1 MTIPQ
6 LTAAMMRASGTLIR
20 VHGSRPQVTPP
31 LRGSRIVT
39 ILISRSSA
47 LVSKRPSPSQKR
59 TGAGLLW
66 VFERTASVSVFKI
79 NEFRKDAEVFVQP
92 MQNQPKASYEVKQK
106 TGKDSSPGNSCKDS
120 KDPMLHYAPSLV

>member
-1 MTIPQ
+1 MQTMTIPQ

-47 LVSKRPSPSQKR
+47 LGSKRPSLSQNR
-59 TGAGLLW
+59 TAAGLLW
-66 VFERTASVSVFKI
+66 VFERKASVSVLKI
-79 NEFRKDAEVFVQP
+79 NDFRIGAEVFVQP
-92 MQNQPKASYEVKQK
+92 TQNRPKASYEVKQK
-106 TGKDSSPGNSCKDS
+106 TGKDPSPGNSWKDNEDS
-120 KDPMLHYAPSLV
+120 MLY